1 MKIKI
6 LEEKDEGKVT
16 LKNKILVISK
26 SQLKSV
32 FDSKK
37 DKAVIEGLSLISG
50 NKLEKIGDAYL
61 GTFHMMMLEPNTKES
76 RLEKIA
82 IYSDFQTFSVYVT
95 ASKHLL
101 AEKLEKHAIDEEFH
115 ANLLIKLLNE
125 LTEND
130 HLKLETMETELNN
143 FENKIIKD
151 KNPENHVAKIR
162 SYKRILTKYK
172 HHYDQLTYIID
183 FFAANSSFVTTTEDL
198 DTFYILKKRV
208 PKLHN
213 QIVYLKETL
222 SQIQDVYHSQIGIK
236 QNRLMKI
243 FTIITVVF
251 MPLQLLV
258 GWYGMNFKM
267 PEFTWAWSYPIVA
280 GVSVIAL
287 IATLIILA
295 KKKWFD

>member
-1 MKIKI
+1 MKIQI
-6 LEEKDEGKVT
+6 LDEKNEGKLT
-16 LKNKILVISK
+16 LKNKIVVVSK
-26 SQLKSV
+26 SQLKTV

-50 NKLEKIGDAYL
+50 NKIEKINDAYL
-61 GTFHMMMLEPNTKES
+61 ATFHMLMLEPNSKES

-82 IYSDFQTFSVYVT
+82 IYSDFQTFSIYVT
-95 ASKHLL
+95 SSKQLL
-101 AEKLEKHAIDEEFH
+101 AEKLEKHAIDEEYH
-115 ANLLIKLLNE
+115 ANVLVKLLNE

-151 KNPENHVAKIR
+151 RNPENHVSKIR
-162 SYKRILTKYK
+162 AYKRILTKYK

-183 FFAANSSFVTTTEDL
+183 FFAANSSLVATTEDL
-198 DTFYILKKRV
+198 DTFYMLKKRV

-213 QIVYLKETL
+213 EIVYLKETL

-251 MPLQLLV
+251 MPLQLIV

-267 PEFTWAWSYPIVA
+267 PEFAWKWSYPIVA
-280 GVSVIAL
+280 VASLAIVVSMLVIM
-287 IATLIILA
+287 A